1 VGAGR
6 FVMENNN
13 IRYLTPLEVEKITG
27 RKLQTLAN
35 ERYRGEGIEYYK
47 IGASVRY
54 KLSDVLA
61 FMERHRIDPE
71 SRRAVEGGDVDPEA
85 RHESGA

>member
-1 VGAGR
+1 
-6 FVMENNN
+6 MENE
-13 IRYLTPLEVEKITG
+13 RYLTPMEVEKLTG

-47 IGASVRY
+47 IGSSVRY
-54 KLSDVLA
+54 KLSDVIA

-71 SRRAVEGGDVDPEA
+71 SRRAVQGGDVDP
-85 RHESGA
+85 GAQRDRQEHDQDGQM